1 MNILDTR
8 FAAEQTRIL
17 ERDRARCIRINL
29 ENYRD
34 QSVTN
39 KPLETAQTPLE
50 SQL

>member
-1 MNILDTR
+1 VELFEFQATMIHSEL
-8 FAAEQTRIL
+8 L
-17 ERDRARCIRINL
+17 NL

-34 QSVTN
+34 RSLTN